1 MIILLFLIIFGI
13 IPIKLASQ
21 TNTNENKFSSSNP
34 GSSSFSTDISS
45 KSKFTL
51 NPNASEY
58 IPAIEQQVIHRQ
70 CKEYILDSS
79 LIHPYTR
86 CLGVFR

>member
-13 IPIKLASQ
+13 IPISKLASQ
-21 TNTNENKFSSSNP
+21 TNTNENKFSLSNP

-58 IPAIEQQVIHRQ
+58 IPAIEQQV
-70 CKEYILDSS
+70 KS
-79 LIHPYTR
+79 
-86 CLGVFR
+86 VK